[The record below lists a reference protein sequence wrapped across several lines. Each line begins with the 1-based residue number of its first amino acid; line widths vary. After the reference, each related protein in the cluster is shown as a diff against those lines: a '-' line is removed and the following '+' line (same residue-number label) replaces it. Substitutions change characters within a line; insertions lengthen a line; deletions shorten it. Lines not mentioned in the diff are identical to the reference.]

1 MKIKILD
8 TTLRDGEQ
16 TSGVS
21 FTASEKLHMAKL
33 LLEELK
39 VDRIEIA
46 SAGVSEGEKEGAK
59 KILSWATENGFQH
72 QVEILGFVDKTRS
85 LEWIEAVGGKVIN
98 LLCKGSARHC
108 EKQLRKTPEQHV
120 ADIKEVIGYAKEKGI
135 TVNIYL
141 EDCSNE
147 GTVFVVLMYSCV
159 ICHLYDL

>member
-59 KILSWATENGFQH
+59 KILSWAAENGFQNR
-72 QVEILGFVDKTRS
+72 VEILGFVDKTRS
-85 LEWIEAVGGKVIN
+85 LEWIEEVGGKVIN
-98 LLCKGSARHC
+98 LLCKVHTSYFIF
-108 EKQLRKTPEQHV
+108 L
-120 ADIKEVIGYAKEKGI
+120 I
-135 TVNIYL
+135 
-141 EDCSNE
+141 
-147 GTVFVVLMYSCV
+147 
-159 ICHLYDL
+159 

>member
-59 KILSWATENGFQH
+59 KILSWAAENGFQH

-85 LEWIEAVGGKVIN
+85 LEWIEEVGGKVIN

-120 ADIKEVIGYAKEKGI
+120 ADIK
-135 TVNIYL
+135 
-141 EDCSNE
+141 DC
-147 GTVFVVLMYSCV
+147 L
-159 ICHLYDL
+159 LYTSPSPRDS